1 MKIVH
6 LVLSDV
12 FAGIEQHVNELSLE
26 QQLHEDVVIIC
37 NKEISKGFDLKNVI
51 SINNFNRRS
60 PLGII
65 KLLLLITKIECGH
78 NPHSR
83 I

>member
-26 QQLHEDVVIIC
+26 QQLHEDVVIVC

-65 KLLLLITKIECGH
+65 KLITSNYK
-78 NPHSR
+78 NR
-83 I
+83 MRT

>member
-26 QQLHEDVVIIC
+26 QQLHEDVEIIC
-37 NKEISKGFDLKNVI
+37 NKEISKGFDLKKVI
-51 SINNFNRRS
+51 SLS
-60 PLGII
+60 
-65 KLLLLITKIECGH
+65 LIHI
-78 NPHSR
+78 
-83 I
+83 